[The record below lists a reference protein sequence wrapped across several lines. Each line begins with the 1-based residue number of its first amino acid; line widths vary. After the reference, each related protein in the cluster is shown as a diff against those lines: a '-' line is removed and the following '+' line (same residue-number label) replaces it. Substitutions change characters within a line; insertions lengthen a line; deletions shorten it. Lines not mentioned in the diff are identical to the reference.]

1 MATPVTVVRF
11 VQELEKLKG
20 LMDAGKLEHG
30 EYDQRLSRV
39 IKELRE
45 RGLDANR
52 AEIATAIDESLEKG
66 VITASVK
73 NHLRKRL
80 GLD

>member
-1 MATPVTVVRF
+1 MAPPISVVRF
-11 VQELEKLKG
+11 VQELEKLKS
-20 LMDAGKLEHG
+20 LMDAGSLEHG

-52 AEIATAIDESLEKG
+52 DDISKAIDESFEKG
-66 VITASVK
+66 VITVSVK

>member
-1 MATPVTVVRF
+1 MAPPITVVRF

-20 LMDAGKLEHG
+20 LMDAGTLEHG

-52 AEIATAIDESLEKG
+52 AEIATAIDESFEKG
-66 VITASVK
+66 IITVSVK

-80 GLD
+80 GLE